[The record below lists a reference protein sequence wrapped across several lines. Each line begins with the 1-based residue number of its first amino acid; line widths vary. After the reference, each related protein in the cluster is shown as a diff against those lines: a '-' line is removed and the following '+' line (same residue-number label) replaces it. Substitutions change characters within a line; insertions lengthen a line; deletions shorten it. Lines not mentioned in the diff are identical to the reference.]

1 MAIDFKKTKLDGHFP
16 EIWRGAA
23 KMLPGGFKPVQNF
36 PVGTVLRRATLLYVD
51 FANKTAAVCK
61 SAKVLTGGTTQKVRV
76 NKGTHFAVG
85 DVITKAGDGKATP
98 NISSIDTTNAEYDEL
113 NLSAA
118 YAGLA
123 AGDVIVESQ
132 APAGGNGDATPLY
145 TPNAI
150 VGAEKEFDGKG
161 LPTIDAAYEAVV
173 LYPAVAYALVPEWMQ
188 GICLKSNPNLV
199 FIEQ

>member
-1 MAIDFKKTKLDGHFP
+1 M
-16 EIWRGAA
+16 
-23 KMLPGGFKPVQNF
+23 
-36 PVGTVLRRATLLYVD
+36 
-51 FANKTAAVCK
+51 
-61 SAKVLTGGTTQKVRV
+61 

-98 NISSIDTTNAEYDEL
+98 NVKSIDTSNAEYDEIT
-113 NLSAA
+113 LSAA

-123 AGDVIVESQ
+123 KDDVIVESK
-132 APAGGNGDATPLY
+132 AVEEGANAEPLY

-161 LPTIDAAYEAVV
+161 LPSIDAAYEAVV
-173 LYPAVAYALVPEWMQ
+173 LYPAIAYALVPEWVQ
-188 GICLKSNPNLV
+188 GICLKSNPNIV